1 MRQETEA
8 IYQQYRQGLYTLAL
22 ALTRHGELAED
33 AVQEAFARLWR
44 LKCLPPGDKIAYVFA
59 AVRNASIDQ
68 LRRQRR
74 RDRHP
79 QSIYD
84 GKNDPL
90 ADAQT
95 SERRD
100 LVRVAVDALCEQQ
113 KEAVVMKIYG
123 GLTFEQIAKM
133 LNEPL
138 ATVAS
143 RYRRA
148 MEAIKLQLE
157 GKI

>member
-1 MRQETEA
+1 VRQEIEA

-22 ALTRHGELAED
+22 AVTRRGELAED
-33 AVQEAFARLWR
+33 AIQEAFARLW
-44 LKCLPPGDKIAYVFA
+44 KFKAPPPGDKVAYVFA
-59 AVRNASIDQ
+59 AVRNAAIDQ
-68 LRRQRR
+68 LRRQRH
-74 RDRHP
+74 RDRQP

-84 GKNDPL
+84 GHEGPL

-100 LVRVAVDALCEQQ
+100 MVRLAVDALGEQQ
-113 KEAVVMKIYG
+113 REVVVMKIYG
-123 GLTFEQIAKM
+123 GLTFEQIAKT
-133 LNEPL
+133 LDEPL

-148 MEAIKLQLE
+148 MEAIKVQLE

>member
-1 MRQETEA
+1 
-8 IYQQYRQGLYTLAL
+8 
-22 ALTRHGELAED
+22 LAED
-33 AVQEAFARLWR
+33 AIQEAFARLWK
-44 LKCLPPGDKIAYVFA
+44 LKSLPSGDKVAYVFA

-74 RDRHP
+74 GDLRP

-84 GKNDPL
+84 GRNDPA

-100 LVRVAVDALCEQQ
+100 LVRLAVDSLAGPQ

-123 GLTFEQIAKM
+123 GLTFEQIAK
-133 LNEPL
+133 LLDEPL

-148 MEAIKLQLE
+148 MAAIQAQLE

>member
-1 MRQETEA
+1 VRQEIEA

-22 ALTRHGELAED
+22 ALTRRGELAED
-33 AVQEAFARLWR
+33 AIQEAFARLWK
-44 LKCLPPGDKIAYVFA
+44 LKYLPPGDKVAYVFA

-74 RDRHP
+74 RDFQP

-84 GKNDPL
+84 GGNDPA
-90 ADAQT
+90 ADAQIL
-95 SERRD
+95 ERRD
-100 LVRVAVDALCEQQ
+100 LVRLAVDSLAQPQ

-123 GLTFEQIAKM
+123 SLTFEQIAKT

-148 MEAIKLQLE
+148 MEAIKVQLE